1 MNEERRGFIKKTGAG
16 ILAGIGAASGLFL
29 HIPMEQTDASVFS
42 DRKSTGTTRWG
53 MLIDMR
59 TCREGCQKCVDACH
73 KSHNVPDFGHS
84 RHEIKWI
91 EKSPYST
98 LFPTAPQEFADKERG
113 SRTLPSLCNHCAE
126 PPCVRSCPTEAV
138 FKRNDGIVAFDYHR
152 CIGCRSCMAS
162 CPYGAVS
169 FNWREPRP
177 ALKAISESY
186 PTREMGVAEKCNFCS
201 ERLLKG
207 ALPACVEACPEKT
220 LIFGDLNDPE
230 SGIRKLL
237 ASNQTMQ
244 RKPELG
250 TLPSVFYII

>member
-16 ILAGIGAASGLFL
+16 ILVSIGAASGLFL
-29 HIPMEQTDASVFS
+29 NFPMEKTDASVFS
-42 DRKSTGTTRWG
+42 EQSGSGATRWG

-59 TCREGCQKCVDACH
+59 KCREGCQKCVEACH
-73 KSHNVPDFGHS
+73 QTHNVPDFGHS
-84 RHEIKWI
+84 RHEIQWI
-91 EKSPYST
+91 QKSPYSEV
-98 LFPTAPQEFADKERG
+98 FPTAPQEFAGQER
-113 SRTLPSLCNHCAE
+113 SNTSIPSLCNHCAE
-126 PPCVRSCPTEAV
+126 PPCVRSCPTEAA
-138 FKRNDGIVAFDYHR
+138 FKRFDGIVALDYHR
-152 CIGCRSCMAS
+152 CIGCRSCMVS

-177 ALKAISESY
+177 ALKAINDSY
-186 PTREMGVAEKCNFCS
+186 PTREMGVVEKCNFCS

-207 ALPACVEACPEKT
+207 KLPACVEACPEKT
-220 LIFGDLNDPE
+220 LTFGNLNDPQ
-230 SGIRKLL
+230 SLIRQLL